1 MVKLDFRNAFNSI
14 RRDRMLEAV
23 RDLAPTI
30 YQLAHSAYS
39 SPSCLVWGEH
49 TIQSAEGVQQGDPL
63 GPLLFCLSIHR
74 HCASL
79 KSSFCV
85 MYLDDVSI
93 SGALENIFHDLN
105 VIKEAEILGL
115 TLNNK
120 KSEIICKDAATRGN
134 ILCSLP
140 GAQIT
145 PPGKVT
151 LLGSP
156 LGDVASIDA
165 SLKEKTKALRLMGT
179 RFKHM
184 SAHDSLI
191 LLRHSFAIPRLRY
204 LLRSAPCFL
213 SSELASYDTTLR
225 EILGS
230 VTNTLLV
237 NDHQAWLQA
246 SLPVKCG
253 GLGIRRAS
261 QVAPSAYL
269 ASVAASTDLVCAIST
284 ASHRSLPTPFIDDAQ
299 ALWSEFCSLDPPRG
313 SAACQERVWDG
324 LLVVTSASSLL
335 ESAHDDAD
343 RARLLACIAKESGAW
358 LQALPISSLGLRLDD
373 SALRIAVGLRLG
385 TAICAAHQC
394 RHCGEEV
401 DCRGTHGL
409 SCRHSEGRLY
419 RHGSINS
426 IIHRA
431 LTSAKIS
438 SRLEPAGLS
447 RSDGKR
453 PDGMSIVP

>member
-1 MVKLDFRNAFNSI
+1 
-14 RRDRMLEAV
+14 
-23 RDLAPTI
+23 
-30 YQLAHSAYS
+30 
-39 SPSCLVWGEH
+39 
-49 TIQSAEGVQQGDPL
+49 
-63 GPLLFCLSIHR
+63 
-74 HCASL
+74 
-79 KSSFCV
+79 

-93 SGALENIFHDLN
+93 GGALENIFHDLN

-115 TLNNK
+115 TLNNE

-145 PPGKVT
+145 PPEKAT

-191 LLRHSFAIPRLRY
+191 LLRHSFAILRLRY

-237 NDHQAWLQA
+237 NDHHAWLQA

-253 GLGIRRAS
+253 G
-261 QVAPSAYL
+261 
-269 ASVAASTDLVCAIST
+269 
-284 ASHRSLPTPFIDDAQ
+284 
-299 ALWSEFCSLDPPRG
+299 
-313 SAACQERVWDG
+313 
-324 LLVVTSASSLL
+324 
-335 ESAHDDAD
+335 
-343 RARLLACIAKESGAW
+343 
-358 LQALPISSLGLRLDD
+358 
-373 SALRIAVGLRLG
+373 
-385 TAICAAHQC
+385 
-394 RHCGEEV
+394 
-401 DCRGTHGL
+401 
-409 SCRHSEGRLY
+409 
-419 RHGSINS
+419 
-426 IIHRA
+426 
-431 LTSAKIS
+431 
-438 SRLEPAGLS
+438 
-447 RSDGKR
+447 
-453 PDGMSIVP
+453 